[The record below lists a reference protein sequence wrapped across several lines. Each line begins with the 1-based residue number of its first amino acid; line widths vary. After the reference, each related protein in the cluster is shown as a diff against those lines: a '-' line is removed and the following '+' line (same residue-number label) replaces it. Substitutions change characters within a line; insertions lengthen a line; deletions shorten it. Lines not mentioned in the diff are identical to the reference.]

1 MRPTVVGH
9 GVTSDA
15 GAATMYR
22 MMLTMAL
29 AADPTS
35 RLAPYDRSQQS
46 VQAVEVAA

>member
-9 GVTSDA
+9 GVTSAA

-35 RLAPYDRSQQS
+35 RLASYDMSQQS